1 MTGKHR
7 HWHRRWVIDL
17 AACTATHDSGLVV
30 RAVRAPGG
38 GAMDYTAANLD
49 EWQSQML
56 KTMPI
61 TNLVPHA
68 QRLMREAAAAYQHA
82 LEQRH

>member
-7 HWHRRWVIDL
+7 NFHRRWVVDL

-30 RAVRAPGG
+30 RAVRAPDDD
-38 GAMDYTAANLD
+38 ATDYQAANLD
-49 EWQSQML
+49 AWQTEML

-61 TNLVPHA
+61 SNLIPHA
-68 QRLMREAAAAYQHA
+68 QRLMREAIEVYQAA
-82 LEQRH
+82 LDRRH